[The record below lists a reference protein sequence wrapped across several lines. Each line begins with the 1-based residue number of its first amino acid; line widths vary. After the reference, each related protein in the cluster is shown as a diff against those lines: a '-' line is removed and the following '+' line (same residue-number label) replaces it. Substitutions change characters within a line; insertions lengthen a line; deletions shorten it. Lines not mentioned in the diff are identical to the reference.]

1 MLVRLDTFTPAG
13 WKGDDSGMVHLDTC
27 EQCGA
32 VVMVS
37 DPRAV
42 EKHRAWHV
50 MTERIG
56 MRVT

>member
-1 MLVRLDTFTPAG
+1 MLVKLDTRTPAG
-13 WKGDDSGMVHLDTC
+13 WEDDSDMVHLDTC

-37 DPRAV
+37 DPKAV

-50 MTERIG
+50 MMETIRR
-56 MRVT
+56 RVT